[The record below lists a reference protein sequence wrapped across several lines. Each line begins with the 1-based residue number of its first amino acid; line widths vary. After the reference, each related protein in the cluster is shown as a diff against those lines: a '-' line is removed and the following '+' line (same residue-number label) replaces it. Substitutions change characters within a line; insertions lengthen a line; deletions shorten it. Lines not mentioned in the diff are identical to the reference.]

1 MTTKILDNTVISA
14 SIKEITCLDF
24 VERCSKFYSIVT
36 SLEVFHETERGF
48 DKVIANKR
56 FRCIRVIDLRDN
68 GQYRSLLNYMKN
80 RYPYLHDGE
89 ISSFL
94 LALLEYEKKS
104 KKYYYVTDDQSMK
117 KTITKLK
124 NDNLFYQSFGFMI
137 PRFFITGTIGLLR
150 KIYDKGAISKKE
162 IDDIIKDLR
171 NSSFY
176 LTTDLI
182 DYLRG

>member
-24 VERCSKFYSIVT
+24 IERCSKIYPVET
-36 SLEVFHETERGF
+36 SLEVFRETERGF
-48 DKVIANKR
+48 NKITTNKR
-56 FRCIRVIDLRDN
+56 FRCIRVIDLRYH

-94 LALLEYEKKS
+94 LALLEYEKKN
-104 KKYYYVTDDQSMK
+104 KEYYYVTDDQSMK
-117 KTITKLK
+117 KVVTNLK
-124 NDNLFYQSFGFMI
+124 NDNLFYQSSGFMI
-137 PRFFITGTIGLLR
+137 SRFFITGTIGLLR
-150 KIYDKGAISKKE
+150 RLLDKGIISKKE
-162 IDDIIKDLR
+162 IEDIIKDLR

-182 DYLRG
+182 NYLRG

>member
-14 SIKEITCLDF
+14 SINEITCLDF
-24 VERCSKFYSIVT
+24 VERCSKIYPIET

-48 DKVIANKR
+48 DKVTTNKR
-56 FRCIRVIDLRDN
+56 FRCIRVIDLRYH

-94 LALLEYEKKS
+94 LGLLDYEKKN

-117 KTITKLK
+117 KVIIKLK
-124 NDNLFYQSFGFMI
+124 NDNLFYQNFGFMI
-137 PRFFITGTIGLLR
+137 SKFFITGTIGLLR
-150 KIYDKGAISKKE
+150 RLFDRGAISKKE